1 MKKLSLIYLLSLVFI
16 FTGCEIDEV
25 PNPNG
30 PNLFDFLENP
40 SQQDIDLLVAGLE
53 ARARDG
59 VGGFITATGT
69 ISRELYFFNSSDP
82 TTTETLPGK
91 DGATLNGSEPQLTG
105 TVFAR
110 YQAIK
115 SAEFILDAVEVT
127 SAVLTEAQRD
137 GYRGV
142 ANTFKGLM
150 LLDVIGLLNSNGVR
164 VDVRDPENLGPY
176 LSRTEGF
183 NAIRSIL
190 DEGFNQLQGGE
201 FLFQLSPGFAGFD
214 TPETFAQFNRAV
226 AARVA
231 IHQEDYAGALTLVQA
246 SFLDIAGE
254 LTAGPTR
261 VYGNSGFEVQ
271 NPIFKSPQQ
280 SGDQYIVNNRM
291 ISGIEAGDTRI
302 NKFRLRN
309 DPVGRDGLNGT
320 HEIAL
325 YAKATSPKDHIRNEE
340 LVLIY
345 AEANIQQGNFADA
358 TTALNAIRN
367 AYGLADYAG
376 DSTEA
381 ELIDEMLYNRAYSL
395 WAEGNAMF
403 DLRRYGR
410 LNDTFLP
417 IDREGDVIHTEFPIP
432 PFEQ

>member
-59 VGGFITATGT
+59 VGGFVTATGT
-69 ISRELYFFNSSDP
+69 IAREVYFFNSSDP

-91 DGATLNGSEPQLTG
+91 GGATLNGSEPQLTG
-105 TVFAR
+105 TMFAR

-115 SAEFILDAVEVT
+115 SAEFILDAVDVT

-150 LLDVIGLLNSNGVR
+150 LLDVLDLLNSNGVR
-164 VDVRDPENLGPY
+164 IDVRDPENLGPY

-183 NAIRSIL
+183 SAIREIL
-190 DEGFNQLQGGE
+190 DDGFDQLQGGE
-201 FLFQLSPGFAGFD
+201 FLFEFSSGFAGFD
-214 TPETFAQFNRAV
+214 TPVTFAQFNRAV
-226 AARVA
+226 AARAA
-231 IHQEDYAGALTLVQA
+231 IHQEDYASALTLVQA
-246 SFLDIAGE
+246 SFLNIGGD
-254 LTAGPTR
+254 LTVGPKR

-291 ISGIEAGDTRI
+291 VTGIEAGDTRI

-325 YAKATSPKDHIRNEE
+325 YASAISPKDHIRNEE

-345 AEANIQQGNFADA
+345 AEANIQLGNFADA
-358 TTALNAIRN
+358 TTALNAVRN
-367 AYGLADYAG
+367 AHGLADYTGAG
-376 DSTEA
+376 A
-381 ELIDEMLYNRAYSL
+381 EDDLTDEMLYNRTYSL
-395 WAEGNAMF
+395 WAEGHAMF

-417 IDREGDVIHTEFPIP
+417 IDRDGDIIHMEFPVP
-432 PFEQ
+432 PFEE

>member
-59 VGGFITATGT
+59 VGGFVTATGT

-91 DGATLNGSEPQLTG
+91 GGATLNGSEPQLTG
-105 TVFAR
+105 TMFAR
-110 YQAIK
+110 YQAVK
-115 SAEFILDAVEVT
+115 SAEFILDAVDVT

-150 LLDVIGLLNSNGVR
+150 LLDVLDLLNTNGIR

-176 LSRTEGF
+176 LSQTASF
-183 NAIRSIL
+183 SAIRDIL

-201 FLFQLSPGFAGFD
+201 FLFELSSGFD
-214 TPETFAQFNRAV
+214 DFNTPATFAQFNRAV

-231 IHQEDYAGALTLVQA
+231 IHQEDYAGALTLVQT
-246 SFLDIAGE
+246 SFLDIAGD
-254 LTAGPTR
+254 LTTGPKR

-291 ISGIEAGDTRI
+291 ITDIQAGDTRI

-320 HEIAL
+320 HEISL
-325 YAKATSPKDHIRNEE
+325 YASATSPKDHIRNEE

-345 AEANIQQGNFADA
+345 AEASIQQGNLADA
-358 TTALNAIRN
+358 ITALNAVRN
-367 AYGLADYAG
+367 AHGLADYAG
-376 DSTEA
+376 AGVEA
-381 ELIDEMLYNRAYSL
+381 DLIDEMLYNRTYSL
-395 WAEGNAMF
+395 WAEGHAMF

-417 IDREGDVIHTEFPIP
+417 IDREGDVIHTEFPVP
-432 PFEQ
+432 PFEE

>member
-1 MKKLSLIYLLSLVFI
+1 MKKLSLITLLSLVFI
-16 FTGCEIDEV
+16 FSGCEIDEV

-30 PNLFDFLENP
+30 PNLFDFLGNP

-105 TVFAR
+105 TMFAR
-110 YQAIK
+110 YQAVK

-150 LLDVIGLLNSNGVR
+150 LLDVLDLLNSNGVR

-183 NAIRSIL
+183 AAIRSIL

-201 FLFQLSPGFAGFD
+201 FLFQLSSGFAGFD
-214 TPETFAQFNRAV
+214 TPATFAQFNRAV

-231 IHQEDYAGALTLVQA
+231 IHQGDYAGALSLVQA
-246 SFLDIAGE
+246 SFLDIAGD
-254 LTAGPTR
+254 LTVGPKR

-271 NPIFKSPQQ
+271 NPIFKAPQQ
-280 SGDQYIVNNRM
+280 SGDQFIVNNRM
-291 ISGIEAGDTRI
+291 ISDIQAGDTRI
-302 NKFRLRN
+302 SKFRMRN

-325 YAKATSPKDHIRNEE
+325 YATATSPKDHIRNEE

-358 TTALNAIRN
+358 ITALNAIRN
-367 AYGLADYAG
+367 AYGLGDYAG
-376 DSTEA
+376 AGAEA
-381 ELIDEMLYNRAYSL
+381 DLIDEMLYNRTYSL
-395 WAEGNAMF
+395 WAEGHAMF

-417 IDREGDVIHTEFPIP
+417 NDRAGDIIHTEFPIP